1 MAPKFGQLLLW
12 GNLITQEQ
20 LQQALSHQKE
30 FGGRLGEVLT
40 RLGYI
45 SEDDITRTLGM
56 KYGVPTVNLDQLKI
70 DKDTLSIIPV
80 EMARSKRVLPLSRLG
95 SILTC
100 AMEDPTRID
109 VINAVEFQTGFNLQP
124 VLVPTRMM
132 SEALD
137 KYYPEPHAPL
147 PASPAASVQVRNPQL
162 HDITNRLQKLPPEK
176 LEYVKRF
183 LDSIL

>member
-12 GNLITQEQ
+12 GNLVTQEQ
-20 LQQALSHQKE
+20 LQHALDRQKE
-30 FGGRLGEVLT
+30 SGGRLGEVLT
-40 RLGYI
+40 HLGFI

-70 DKDTLSIIPV
+70 EKDTLTIIPAD
-80 EMARSKRVLPLSRLG
+80 MARSKRVLPLSRLG

-124 VLVPTRMM
+124 VLVPARMM
-132 SEALD
+132 TEALD
-137 KYYPEPHAPL
+137 KYYPEPQPAHL
-147 PASPAASVQVRNPQL
+147 PAPAAGIPARNP
-162 HDITNRLQKLPPEK
+162 HIADITTRLQKLPPEK